1 MSHIRREESI
11 DQEKNRGKVFFLW
24 EEFSSHEK
32 NFTSQEKKFPNLG
45 IFWRKTEKKEERS
58 ESSQL
63 WVNDVRRREKR
74 RIGLH
79 RTCED

>member
-11 DQEKNRGKVFFLW
+11 DQEKSQRKGFFLW
-24 EEFSSHEK
+24 EEFSSREK
-32 NFTSQEKKFPNLG
+32 NSTSQEKKIPQLG
-45 IFWRKTEKKEERS
+45 DIWEKKEERS
-58 ESSQL
+58 ESGQL

-79 RTCED
+79 RTYAS